1 MKGSK
6 ISILVDKDGLP
17 LSVALFPA
25 NIHDSKT
32 YKPTIEDFK
41 INREA
46 GRPGRPITRP
56 ESISDCAYDSE
67 EIRSY
72 NRKRGIKSNIPVNER
87 NRKNKKRG
95 RPKRFKKLD
104 YKFRRSV
111 ERAFAWLTSF
121 KRLALRYEIEEKS
134 FIGLLHLASSII
146 LWRVLG

>member
-6 ISILVDKDGLP
+6 ISLLVDKDGLP

-32 YKPTIEDFK
+32 YKPTIEGFK
-41 INREA
+41 VNREA
-46 GRPGRPITRP
+46 GRPITRP
-56 ESISDCAYDSE
+56 ESINCDSAYDSE

-72 NRKRGIKSNIPVNER
+72 NRRRGIKSNIPVNER

-95 RPKRFKKLD
+95 RPKRLKQLN

-121 KRLALRYEIEEKS
+121 KRLALRYEIEERS
-134 FIGLLHLASSII
+134 FIGLLHLAASLI

>member
-1 MKGSK
+1 M
-6 ISILVDKDGLP
+6 
-17 LSVALFPA
+17 
-25 NIHDSKT
+25 HDSKT

-41 INREA
+41 IKRERGA
-46 GRPGRPITRP
+46 GRPINRP
-56 ESISDCAYDSE
+56 ESINCDCAYDSE

-72 NRKRGIKSNIPVNER
+72 NRSRGIKSNIPVNER

-95 RPKRFKKLD
+95 RPKRFRQLD

-121 KRLALRYEIEEKS
+121 KRLALRYEVKEKS
-134 FIGLLHLASSII
+134 FIGLLHLASSLI

>member
-6 ISILVDKDGLP
+6 ISILADRDGLP

-25 NIHDSKT
+25 NTHDSKT

-41 INREA
+41 IKTEI
-46 GRPGRPITRP
+46 GRPITRP
-56 ESISDCAYDSE
+56 IAINCDSAYDSE
-67 EIRSY
+67 EMRCY
-72 NRKRGIKSNIPVNER
+72 NTRRGIKSNIPVNER

-95 RPKRFKKLD
+95 RAKRFKQLD

-121 KRLALRYEIEEKS
+121 KRLALRYEVGERS
-134 FIGLLHLASSII
+134 FIGLIYLASSLI

>member
-1 MKGSK
+1 M
-6 ISILVDKDGLP
+6 DKDGLP

-25 NIHDSKT
+25 NTHDSKT
-32 YKPTIEDFK
+32 YRPTIEDFK
-41 INREA
+41 IKRET
-46 GRPGRPITRP
+46 GRPITRP
-56 ESISDCAYDSE
+56 DTINCDCAYDSD

-72 NRKRGIKSNIPVNER
+72 NKRRGIKSNIPVNER

-95 RPKRFKKLD
+95 RPKRFKQLD

-121 KRLALRYEIEEKS
+121 KRLALRYEVKEKS
-134 FIGLLHLASSII
+134 FIGLLDLASALI